1 MFSCFLAGIFFVLCL
16 QSLSHNYIVP
26 AFVEGLLAI
35 ECLTNAVK
43 EKRWR
48 EWFRKDNKDE

>member
-26 AFVEGLLAI
+26 AFVAGLLAI